1 MKTIQTLS
9 IAVSVVALTAGISYS
24 VADGVLNDAEY
35 TREHGGVGNYLFY
48 GNKVETAKVAEAP
61 ADYVEVDNSTST
73 PVATN
78 DTINLGASSAGR
90 AH

>member
-1 MKTIQTLS
+1 MKSIQQFS
-9 IAVSVVALTAGISYS
+9 IALSVVALTAGISYA

-48 GNKVETAKVAEAP
+48 GNKAETAKVEEAP
-61 ADYVEVDNSTST
+61 ANYVDGATDTST

-78 DTINLGASSAGR
+78 DTINLGASSSGR

>member
-1 MKTIQTLS
+1 MKTFQQFS
-9 IAVSVVALTAGISYS
+9 IALSVVALTAGISYS
-24 VADGVLNDAEY
+24 FADGMLNDAKY

-48 GNKVETAKVAEAP
+48 GNKVETAKVEEAP
-61 ADYVEVDNSTST
+61 ANYVDIDTDTST

-78 DTINLGASSAGR
+78 DSINLGASSAGR